1 MTISQIGKITAFV
14 SDQDRAKK
22 FYTEV
27 LGFAVRADDVVGDN
41 RWLEVAPGPGGASI
55 ILHTPFPGASPG
67 TLSGVMF
74 DSPDIDATV
83 ARLRE
88 AGADV
93 DGPNEL
99 PWGRQATFADPDG
112 NSYVLAATDSAR

>member
-14 SDQDRAKK
+14 SDQDRARK

-27 LGFAVRADDVVGDN
+27 LGFAVRTDAVFGDN
-41 RWLEVAPGPGGASI
+41 RWLEVAPGQAGASI
-55 ILHTPFPGASPG
+55 VLHLPFPGASAG
-67 TLSGVMF
+67 TLAGVML
-74 DSPDIDATV
+74 DSPDIDAVV

-88 AGADV
+88 AGAEV
-93 DGPNEL
+93 DGPTEL

-112 NSYVLAATDSAR
+112 NSFVLAATDSAR